1 MALQS
6 GNYVLD
12 AQHSTVGFTV
22 RHAMITKVHG
32 QFTEFESVINFDA
45 DKPENSTAKATIQA
59 NSINTNN
66 EERDN
71 HLRSKDS
78 VTGDLTINGITK
90 PVTLDV
96 DIFGSAEDPW
106 GQTRVGFEAATKID
120 RTDFGI
126 DYNAPIKTG
135 GLLLGNEIS
144 LQIDGSAVKQ

>member
-71 HLRSKDS
+71 HLRSKDFFGTGESADFISQPHSTDRKSDS
-78 VTGDLTINGITK
+78 VDLDN
-90 PVTLDV
+90 
-96 DIFGSAEDPW
+96 A
-106 GQTRVGFEAATKID
+106 
-120 RTDFGI
+120 
-126 DYNAPIKTG
+126 DYHHRPRAHRRGLRLPPAPFRR
-135 GLLLGNEIS
+135 S
-144 LQIDGSAVKQ
+144 H

>member
-59 NSINTNN
+59 SSINTFPPLSSS
-66 EERDN
+66 RAKKRPP
-71 HLRSKDS
+71 L
-78 VTGDLTINGITK
+78 
-90 PVTLDV
+90 P
-96 DIFGSAEDPW
+96 
-106 GQTRVGFEAATKID
+106 AT
-120 RTDFGI
+120 
-126 DYNAPIKTG
+126 
-135 GLLLGNEIS
+135 
-144 LQIDGSAVKQ
+144 